1 MKINIYLEIAEETKR
16 LTMEGL
22 SYNEALKKAK
32 EMYKNKLVEAERTEL
47 EERCI
52 KFNQNEIKNSMKK
65 ILEWENFIEQERKY
79 IAECMKS
86 NRVLLGRN

>member
-1 MKINIYLEIAEETKR
+1 MKMNVYLEIAEETKR

-32 EMYKNKLVEAERTEL
+32 EMYEKRLQQAERTEL

-52 KFNQNEIKNSMKK
+52 KFNQEEIKNSMKK

-79 IAECMKS
+79 IAECIKS
-86 NRVLLGRN
+86 NRVLLNRN